1 MTDTDK
7 EIADLER
14 KRDAAWREFHYY
26 DGRIFELKQ
35 KPLTEEEREASLKQC
50 RNIGKNLE
58 EAS

>member
-1 MTDTDK
+1 MDK
-7 EIADLER
+7 ELEDLER
-14 KRDAAWREFHYY
+14 RKDAAWWEYLSY
-26 DGRIFELKQ
+26 VGRIFRLKQ

>member
-1 MTDTDK
+1 MT
-7 EIADLER
+7 ELEDLER
-14 KRDAAWREFHYY
+14 RKDAAWREYLYY
-26 DGRIFELKQ
+26 VGRIFELKQ